1 MNKIDKLITIEKAFD
16 LSDTDVILTTN
27 MIDENGE
34 YDGPREISREEWE
47 RDKDEL
53 LKTIVF
59 PVFAQRKITAEA
71 AEELNDFGGVVEIFN
86 AVDEN
91 DEEAYEEALEDLT
104 TFWDQ
109 SNNSGVFYDMF
120 ENEWAADQN
129 ELFECKEGDLYWS
142 RVE

>member
-1 MNKIDKLITIEKAFD
+1 MNRIDKIITIEKAFN
-16 LSDTDVILTTN
+16 LSDTGVILTTN
-27 MIDENGE
+27 TVDENGE

-71 AEELNDFGGVVEIFN
+71 AAELNDFGGVVEMFN

-104 TFWDQ
+104 TFWDK

-120 ENEWAADQN
+120 ESEWAADQN
-129 ELFECKEGDLYWS
+129 ELFECKEGDLFWS